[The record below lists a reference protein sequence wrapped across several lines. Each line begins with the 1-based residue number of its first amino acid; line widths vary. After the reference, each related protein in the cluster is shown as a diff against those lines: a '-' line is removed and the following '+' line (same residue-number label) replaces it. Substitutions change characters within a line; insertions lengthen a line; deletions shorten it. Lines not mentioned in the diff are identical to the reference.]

1 MPKSTATCNSI
12 VNLMYRA
19 TAWANVAD
27 NAASS
32 PLTNTYVALHTADLT
47 AGTNSQAQNETAY
60 TDYARQ
66 AVARSTGW
74 DAASGGAT
82 QNAATISFPQCGAS
96 GATLTGTGELTADL
110 VVTGTGLTTGNVGA
124 AVWAW
129 IIEAGYS
136 AEEVLRII
144 AAHAAGAATGLEG
157 ANPQFTGLDGS
168 TVRIDGTYSAG
179 TRTIDALDGS

>member
-32 PLTNTYVALHTADLT
+32 PLTNTYVSLHTASLS
-47 AGTNSQAQNETAY
+47 AGTNQQSQNETSY
-60 TDYARQ
+60 TNYARQ

-82 QNAATISFPQCGAS
+82 ANAATISFPQCGAS
-96 GATLTGTGELTADL
+96 GATLTDVAIGTA
-110 VVTGTGLTTGNVGA
+110 VSGTN
-124 AVWAW
+124 AVWHYGTLNASLAVS
-129 IIEAGYS
+129 AG
-136 AEEVLRII
+136 ITPQF
-144 AAHAAGAATGLEG
+144 AAGAL
-157 ANPQFTGLDGS
+157 
-168 TVRIDGTYSAG
+168 
-179 TRTIDALDGS
+179 TITEA